1 MRLYL
6 LFFVE
11 VRTSLL
17 ERKLVLEYSSLEL
30 NWQPHGG
37 FGQ

>member
-1 MRLYL
+1 MQLYL

-17 ERKLVLEYSSLEL
+17 GRTLVSEYSSLEL
-30 NWQPHGG
+30 NWQPHEG